1 MKPIDIYNKH
11 VSESIE
17 KIISEKESEG
27 GKILLQLNKTI
38 VIGLCIISLLFIGS
52 CGRNDSS
59 KLDSEIDKNMHRS
72 LSIYPTKN
80 LEEFYDI
87 DGVRNRDFKKGDKGK
102 WILDS
107 SINTKKDNELKS
119 EGAVLYID
127 RNKRTARG
135 YYYINKFKDNG
146 KKNEKHYP
154 IEMKENNLIPSGK
167 NVNVNTREK
176 IKKFNFFVQYTD
188 VNSSIENKK
197 GKNAYNYNLPKF
209 VSEYKM
215 SDKDAL
221 IKSLKSKYKIPYEKA
236 TMQIIGR
243 SKPKSSSLG
252 NKEIKVNFKK
262 NKYYFQDSID
272 FQPTKQ
278 SEK

>member
-1 MKPIDIYNKH
+1 
-11 VSESIE
+11 
-17 KIISEKESEG
+17 
-27 GKILLQLNKTI
+27 LLQLNKTI